1 MTARRIDRPAI
12 GRRWLKFTSGFARPL
27 LLLAAAVALSGA
39 TSAAEPVAPAP
50 AGAAYLFVYFT
61 ENTIDG
67 EKLRFAISDGNNA
80 LQWKTL
86 NDGRPMLQS
95 NEGTRGLR
103 DPFIM
108 RSAEGDRFFLLATDL
123 SAARTGWGDA
133 TRHGSQYLEIW
144 ESTDLI
150 HWGKQRHVRVNLPA
164 AGMTWAPEATY
175 DPTIGAYVVYWTSTL
190 YKDAAHMVEDG
201 EGPQILTATTRD
213 FRTFTTP
220 TPWFKAADVPGAVRA
235 KGMIDATVMKDRG
248 LYYRFTK
255 ISDAR
260 ACASSDILAQ
270 VSPSLRTDGASGQ
283 WKILDRCIG
292 RRAGTPEVEGPTA
305 FVANPGDTSGFKYFL
320 WVDDYG
326 GAGYIPLATNALDG
340 KIAWTYP
347 RDFHL
352 PPSPRH
358 GTVLSITAA
367 ERERI
372 EAHWRSTTPEGADA
386 TARWV
391 VPPVLASGTQLP
403 VPVGFAA
410 TWRADGQALRDD
422 VLTNRDAAARVVRLD
437 GRLTRADGTT
447 LTKSFTVRV
456 LSSGARQLEAYART
470 PTGAHD
476 ANQPTVARS
485 VHLTLSGA
493 DGRMTPLNDDYG
505 VLFAKGDYTGVDRV
519 ALRGVAD
526 PSLFHFADGALGVI
540 ATRVDM
546 AGKPDPAETATV
558 IFRSDIARAGDFEE
572 LGTLD
577 LRSADGVAQPHAIW
591 DSAARRYLVSWTD
604 GNAQQRWTTVANL
617 ARTEW
622 QAATWQPDD
631 GGRRRIVSA
640 GNVGDARIGAVT
652 TSDTLAISAE
662 TAAALTHRFGRVVN
676 TIATVAPQ
684 KIAAGRSTDL
694 GSARVT
700 LGYSDG
706 STATRAVD
714 WDAADLAK
722 LTRPGRYLVH
732 GTVRQG
738 RYPAIF
744 AYNRADPDIYR
755 WEKDGRVRYLLTA
768 TDDTDNDN
776 VGSVH
781 LPLRVADR
789 IADLA
794 DANGARAREVDLL
807 NRRTRRDRT
816 TEGRVIAGCYWAP
829 EIHEI
834 GGKLSILFA
843 PCFNPKDDQSNE
855 GGVWSRVASHLIQLR
870 EGGDPA
876 NPADWSRPAAIRKA
890 DGTPLGRA
898 EMPTNISLDMS
909 FFTVGER
916 AYYIWSQRYLPASG
930 SLGDP
935 LTWIAP
941 VDPSHPTRLAGAPMP
956 IIAPQTSVE
965 ENLAEGAFALSR
977 KGRLTLVYSSSGV
990 SPTYVVNGI
999 SAPLDADLTRIDSWR
1014 KWAAPLQKSVAM
1026 PAGVTDYRRYEQG
1039 PGHGAFTTDEDGNTL
1054 YVYHTWG
1061 NGVGGDGRDARVRRV
1076 HWAADGRPLLDM
1088 TRDEEVAPAN
1098 RRVTMVVT
1106 TS

>member
-1 MTARRIDRPAI
+1 LT
-12 GRRWLKFTSGFARPL
+12 FTSGFARPL
-27 LLLAAAVALSGA
+27 LSLAAAVVLSGA

-50 AGAAYLFVYFT
+50 AGEAYLFVYFT

-67 EKLRFAISDGNNA
+67 EKLRFAMSEGNNA

-95 NEGTRGLR
+95 SEGTRGLR

-190 YKDAAHMVEDG
+190 YKDAAHTVEDG

-255 ISDAR
+255 ITDAR
-260 ACASSDILAQ
+260 GCASSDILAQ
-270 VSPSLRTDGASGQ
+270 VSPSLRADGASGQ

-386 TARWV
+386 AARWV
-391 VPPVLASGTQLP
+391 VPPVLASRTRLP
-403 VPVGFAA
+403 VPAGFAA
-410 TWRADGQALRDD
+410 TWRADGQPLRDG
-422 VLTNRDAAARVVRLD
+422 VVTNRDAAPRVVRLD
-437 GRLTRADGTT
+437 GTLTRADGTT

-456 LSSGARQLEAYART
+456 LGSGARQLEAYART

-485 VHLTLSGA
+485 VHLALSGA

-505 VLFAKGDYTGVDRV
+505 VMFAKGDYTGVDRV

-526 PSLFHFADGALGVI
+526 PSFFYFADGALGVI

-546 AGKPDPAETATV
+546 DGKPDPAATATMV
-558 IFRSDIARAGDFEE
+558 FRSDPDHPADFDEV
-572 LGTLD
+572 GTLD
-577 LRSADGVAQPHAIW
+577 LRTSDGIAQPHVVW
-591 DSAARRYLVSWTD
+591 DGATRRYLVSWTD
-604 GNAQQRWTTVANL
+604 RGARQRWTTVADL

-622 QAATWQPDD
+622 RAAKWQPDNR
-631 GGRRRIVSA
+631 GRRRRIVSA
-640 GNVGDARIGAVT
+640 GNVSDARIGTVAGGA
-652 TSDTLAISAE
+652 SDTIAITPE
-662 TAAALTHRFGRVVN
+662 AATALTRRFGRVVN
-676 TIATVAPQ
+676 TSATVAPRQ
-684 KIAAGRSTDL
+684 IAAGRVTDL
-694 GSARVT
+694 DSVRAT

-714 WDAADLAK
+714 WDAADLAM
-722 LTRPGRYLVH
+722 LTRPGRHLIH
-732 GTVRQG
+732 GTVRQ
-738 RYPAIF
+738 RNYPAIF
-744 AYNRADPDIYR
+744 AYNRADPAIYR
-755 WEKDGRVRYLLTA
+755 WERDGRVRYLLTA
-768 TDDTDNDN
+768 TDDTGNDN
-776 VGSVH
+776 VGSAH

-789 IADLA
+789 LEDLA
-794 DANGARAREVDLL
+794 DANGGRAREVDLL

-816 TEGRVIAGCYWAP
+816 IEGRVIAGCYWAP

-834 GGKLSILFA
+834 GGRLSILFA
-843 PCFNPKDDQSNE
+843 PCFNPKDDQSSE
-855 GGVWSRVASHLIQLR
+855 GGAWSRVASHIIQLR
-870 EGGDPA
+870 DGGDPA
-876 NPADWSRPAAIRKA
+876 NAADWSRPAAIRKA
-890 DGTPLGRA
+890 DGSPLGRA
-898 EMPTNISLDMS
+898 DMPANISLDMS
-909 FFTVGER
+909 YFTVGKR
-916 AYYIWSQRYLPASG
+916 AYYTWSQRYLPASG
-930 SLGDP
+930 TLGDP

-941 VDPSHPTRLAGAPMP
+941 VDPAHPTRLAGAPTP

-965 ENLAEGAFALSR
+965 ENLAEGAFALTHD
-977 KGRLTLVYSSSGV
+977 GRLTLVYSSSGV

-999 SAPLDADLTRIDSWR
+999 SAPLDADLTRIDAWR
-1014 KWAAPLQKSVAM
+1014 KWSAPLQKSVPM
-1026 PAGVTDYRRYEQG
+1026 PEGVTDYRRYEQG

-1098 RRVTMVVT
+1098 RRVTMAVT
-1106 TS
+1106 IL